1 MKKQRSLRGKIWT
14 EPNHT
19 KDKKSLQASVFA
31 SRLGDHV
38 RASWEKPQ
46 WSDLGDPMALR
57 GMDKAVQRLKKA
69 LAAGERIMVYG
80 DFDADGITSTVALVH
95 GLQQLGGKVSYR
107 IPDRVNDSHGLKK
120 ELIEEIASTG
130 STLIVTVDCGV
141 NDRAEVAYAASLGL
155 EVVILDHHKVD
166 VDRWAHNALVV
177 VNPAHHDCNYPTE
190 NLAGVGVTFKVL
202 QALNTDPEYL
212 EPYLA
217 LVAIGTVADCVSLSQ
232 ESRTLVQMGLQALN
246 KGHWPSVISLIDS
259 DQIIDAETI
268 SFQLA
273 PCLNAASRLGEVQH
287 AVQLFI
293 GDQAHTADRVAYLK
307 QLNQQRRVL
316 TQQYWAEAEALV
328 QREQAVQIIFLETC
342 PVGVLGLVASR
353 LVEQL
358 SQPILVMTRHPHG
371 ALHGS
376 ARSPQG
382 LNLALALESVGDLLI
397 TFGGHAGAAGFQLE
411 EAQLATFMARLQTY
425 FQQQEKPLASI
436 TCAGV
441 VEPAW
446 LNLEWRAWEAQME
459 PFGMGNQKPI
469 WKITALEIKT
479 VKLLGR
485 SGQHA
490 RFSFTNGDEAVA
502 FFCEDLLAVVEPGK
516 VYDLAVTVN
525 ENYWNGQ
532 TKGQWQLVD
541 IRLAT
546 EPKIGV

>member
-14 EPNHT
+14 ELSSA
-19 KDKKSLQASVFA
+19 KDKASLQATVFNH
-31 SRLGDHV
+31 RLGDHPP
-38 RASWEKPQ
+38 ASWENPQ
-46 WSDLGDPMALR
+46 WSDLGNPATLR
-57 GMDKAVQRLKKA
+57 DMDKAV
-69 LAAGERIMVYG
+69 ERIKLALEQKERVMVYG

-120 ELIEEIASTG
+120 ELIEEIATTG
-130 STLIVTVDCGV
+130 VTLIITVDCGV
-141 NDRAEVAYAASLGL
+141 NDREEVAYAASLGV
-155 EVVILDHHKVD
+155 EVIIVDHHKVD
-166 VDRWAHNALVV
+166 ADRWAHNALAV
-177 VNPAHHDCNYPTE
+177 VNPAHHDCTYLTK

-202 QALNTDPEYL
+202 QALNPDPAYL

-232 ESRTLVQMGLQALN
+232 ESRTLVQLGLQALN
-246 KGHWPSVISLIDS
+246 KGHWPGVMNLIDS
-259 DQIIDAETI
+259 DQAIEAETI

-273 PCLNAASRLGEVQH
+273 PCLNAASRLGQVQH
-287 AVQLFI
+287 AVQLFM

-307 QLNQQRRVL
+307 QLNEQRREL
-316 TQQYWAEAEALV
+316 TQQYWAEAEKLV
-328 QREQAVQIIFLETC
+328 QPEQAVQIIFLETC

-376 ARSPQG
+376 ARSPKG
-382 LNLALALESVGDLLI
+382 LNLALALESVGGLLI
-397 TFGGHAGAAGFQLE
+397 GFGGHAGAAGFQLE
-411 EAQLATFMARLQTY
+411 EAQLATFIERLQTY
-425 FQQQEKPLASI
+425 FQQQAKPLAALE
-436 TCAGV
+436 CAGAV
-441 VEPAW
+441 QPDW

-469 WKITALEIKT
+469 WKITALELNA
-479 VKLLGR
+479 VKNLGR

-490 RFSFTNGDEAVA
+490 RFSFGNGAEAVA
-502 FFCEDLLAVVEPGK
+502 FFCEDLLSTVETGRL
-516 VYDLAVTVN
+516 YDIAVTVN

-532 TKGQWQLVD
+532 TKVQWQLVD
-541 IRLAT
+541 MCEA
-546 EPKIGV
+546 